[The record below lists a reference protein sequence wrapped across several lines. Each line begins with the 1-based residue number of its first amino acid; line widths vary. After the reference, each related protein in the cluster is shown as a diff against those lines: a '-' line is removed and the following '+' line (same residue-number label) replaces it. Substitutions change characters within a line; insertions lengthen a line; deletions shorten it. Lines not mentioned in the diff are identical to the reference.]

1 MDNQKL
7 IHYLNQLLSNQFV
20 MYVKLHRYHWYIQG
34 SHFFQ
39 LHDLFEE
46 MYEQFAK
53 QLDETAE
60 RILMINGKPLATMAS
75 YIKEASL
82 VEASAD
88 DKEKEILMQLQDDLN
103 QLITEIHDLGLRA
116 AHDNR
121 DEVTI
126 DMLIGFQQ
134 YYEKMLWMSKAYLHQ
149 L

>member
-1 MDNQKL
+1 
-7 IHYLNQLLSNQFV
+7 

-46 MYEQFAK
+46 MYELFAK

>member
-7 IHYLNQLLSNQFV
+7 INYLNQLLSNQFV

-60 RILMINGKPLATMAS
+60 RILMIEGRPLATMAS
-75 YIKEASL
+75 YIKEATL
-82 VEASAD
+82 IEASAD
-88 DKEKEILMQLQDDLN
+88 NTEEEMLTQLQFDLN
-103 QLITEIHDLGLRA
+103 QLITEIRDLGLPLA
-116 AHDNR
+116 NDNQ

-134 YYEKMLWMSKAYLHQ
+134 YYEKMQWMLKAYLHQ

>member
-7 IHYLNQLLSNQFV
+7 VNYLNQLLSNQFV

-46 MYEQFAK
+46 MYDEFAK

-60 RILMINGKPLATMAS
+60 RLLMIRGKPLATMAS
-75 YIKEASL
+75 YLKVASL

-88 DKEKEILMQLQDDLN
+88 NTEEEMMTQLLSDLN
-103 QLITEIHDLGLRA
+103 QLISEIRDLGLPLA
-116 AHDNR
+116 NDGQ

-126 DMLIGFQQ
+126 DTLIGFQR
-134 YYEKMLWMSKAYLHQ
+134 YYEKMQWMLQAYLHQ